1 MVTNEKMSLI
11 KQAALIE
18 GEKHMNTNRQAAT
31 IVGVL
36 FILATVS
43 AILGLLF
50 YQPIL
55 TRPDYLINGAG
66 QKNQVILGALM
77 ELVLVCTAIGTA
89 IGLFPFLKPYGE
101 RIALAHLCFRFLEAV
116 VITIG
121 IVAVLS
127 LLTLSQDFVAAGSEA
142 SGFQAAGSLL
152 LAAKDWTFI
161 LGPLFF
167 LGINT
172 MMYSYLLY
180 KSGLVPRPLAVLGL
194 TGATL
199 VFGDALLVM
208 FGVVLQL
215 SVWAMV
221 LALPIA
227 AYEMILAGWLIVKGF
242 NPAAAVV
249 NSRKTEASELLSA
262 A

>member
-1 MVTNEKMSLI
+1 MISTKRI
-11 KQAALIE
+11 AGIE
-18 GEKHMNTNRQAAT
+18 GDKDMRTNRRAAT

-36 FILATVS
+36 FIFATVS
-43 AILGLLF
+43 AIMGLLF

-55 TRPDYLINGAG
+55 SGPDYLINGAAA
-66 QKNQVILGALM
+66 KNQVILGVLM

-89 IGLFPFLKPYGE
+89 IGLFPVLRQYGE
-101 RIALAHLCFRFLEAV
+101 RIALGHLCFRFLEAV

-121 IVAVLS
+121 IVAILS
-127 LLTLSQDFVAAGSEA
+127 LSTLSQAFVAAAAPDA
-142 SGFQAAGSLL
+142 SAYHAVGTML
-152 LAAKDWTFI
+152 LAIYKWTSM

-167 LGINT
+167 LGVNT
-172 MMYSYLLY
+172 LMYSYLLY
-180 KSGLVPRPLAVLGL
+180 KSKLVPRPLAVLGL

-199 VFGDALLVM
+199 VLGYAFLVM
-208 FGVVLQL
+208 FGVVSQL
-215 SVWAMV
+215 SIWAI

-242 NPAAAVV
+242 NPAAIA
-249 NSRKTEASELLSA
+249 SKPAKTEMNELLSA